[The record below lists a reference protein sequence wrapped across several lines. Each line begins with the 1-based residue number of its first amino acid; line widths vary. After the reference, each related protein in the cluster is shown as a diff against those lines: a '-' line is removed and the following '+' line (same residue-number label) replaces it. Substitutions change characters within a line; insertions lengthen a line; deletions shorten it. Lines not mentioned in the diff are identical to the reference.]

1 LPAACGGLHPAAK
14 KPDVNDGLNH
24 QPTTFQQMEKLVT
37 PEDPAVIQA
46 IYDAVNAPSPVAGA
60 SGTSTV
66 INGITHYSGTFSYTP
81 DTSSNLQRII
91 DWATAHCAYTL
102 DQVNYG
108 VQDYWATPAEAL
120 ERGSGDCEDYAI
132 LLCSLLR
139 AYGVP
144 ADEVYVAV
152 GSDPYANQHS
162 WVEEKYYTGVWR
174 MLDTQQN
181 PSSQPPVFGTEA
193 AGSYTTDY
201 CFNDTIGFNG
211 PPALPA
217 GLYEFES
224 TMTAYPSGAGS
235 SNSYTRYVN
244 AGQKITAQVNWLPYT
259 VDWPFNADIVLPW
272 SFNVY
277 DDDGNQVFGW
287 SGTDIQKT
295 IEYTPVRTGIYRI
308 EIVKRDGMARPVELT
323 LDPQQGWT
331 TGTPLPIDLM
341 RVENAPL
348 PAAASYSTEKK
359 PNEAAPPVTQE
370 PTPTVTAPLIVPQDE
385 LVQHTLDVINAQ
397 IAKSIY
403 PPYVLGTNAA
413 AQQHANDMLAHD
425 FASPWGT
432 DGSTPNERY
441 DLAGGTGYQSEVDY
455 RTALNWNG
463 DPASFAT
470 ALLAAID
477 HDLPTSGFSV
487 FSGNGVVYNP
497 SLFELQPDRANIG
510 IAYNGQYLYMVVQYE
525 SFYMTY
531 DQPPSIYDG
540 VLSFAGR
547 YASGAVIEDIKV
559 AYQPLPAALTSAQI
573 SYGSYIDYD
582 GQDQADFNYYHG
594 ILDAMIP
601 SAPTVAY
608 FDPHWVPLD
617 FPPIDQTGLNLQ
629 SLIPMPQPGYHS
641 LNRLKGLTLQGDTFS
656 FTYDLGNLIPAGVK
670 GVYTISLDVLFP
682 GGFVSPL
689 SSYSIF
695 VG

>member
-1 LPAACGGLHPAAK
+1 LLAACGGLHPAAK
-14 KPDVNDGLNH
+14 KSDVNDGLNH

-37 PEDPAVIQA
+37 PGDPSVTHAV
-46 IYDAVNAPSPVAGA
+46 YDAVNPPSPTVGA
-60 SGTSTV
+60 SGTPIV
-66 INGITHYSGTFSYTP
+66 VNGITYYTGAVSYTP
-81 DTSSNLQRII
+81 NTSSDLQRVI
-91 DWATAHCAYTL
+91 DWASAHCAYTT

-120 ERGSGDCEDYAI
+120 ARGSGDCEDYAI

-139 AYGVP
+139 AFGVP

-174 MLDTQQN
+174 VLDTQQN
-181 PSSQPPVFGTEA
+181 LSSQPPVFGTEA
-193 AGSYTTDY
+193 AAFYTTDY
-201 CFNDTIGFNG
+201 CFNDITGFNG
-211 PPALPA
+211 PPALPV

-224 TMTAYPSGAGS
+224 NTSAYPSGAGA
-235 SNSYTRYVN
+235 SNSYSRYIN
-244 AGQKITAQVNWLPYT
+244 AGQKITAQVDWLPYM
-259 VDWPFNADIVLPW
+259 VDWPFNANILLPW
-272 SFNVY
+272 SFDVY
-277 DDDGNQVFGW
+277 DNDGNQVFGW

-295 IEYTPVRTGIYRI
+295 IEYTPIRTGIYRI
-308 EIVKRDGMARPVELT
+308 EIVKRDDMARPVELT

-331 TGTPLPIDLM
+331 AGTPLPIDLL
-341 RVENAPL
+341 RVELAPL
-348 PAAASYSTEKK
+348 PTATDNATIKK
-359 PNEAAPPVTQE
+359 PTETPPPVTQT
-370 PTPTVTAPLIVPQDE
+370 PTPPVAAPLLVPQDE
-385 LVQHTLDVINAQ
+385 LAEHALDVINAQ

-403 PPYVLGTNAA
+403 PPFVLGTNAA
-413 AQQHANDMLAHD
+413 AQQHANDMLTHD

-432 DGSTPNERY
+432 NGTTPNERY
-441 DLAGGTGYQSEVDY
+441 SLAGGTGYQSEVDY

-463 DPASFAT
+463 DPSSFAI

-477 HDLPTSGFSV
+477 HDLAVGGFSV
-487 FSGNGVVYNP
+487 SSANGVVYNP

-510 IAYNGQYLYMVVQYE
+510 IAYNGEYLYMVVQYE
-525 SFYMTY
+525 SFYVAY
-531 DQPPSIYDG
+531 DQPPSIHDG

-547 YASGAVIEDIKV
+547 VASGAVIENINI

-573 SYGSYIDYD
+573 SYGSTIDYD

-594 ILDAMIP
+594 ILDAMFP
-601 SAPTVAY
+601 SGPTVPF

-617 FPPIDQTGLNLQ
+617 FPAIDQTGLNMQ
-629 SLIPMPQPGYHS
+629 NLIAWTQPGYHY
-641 LNRLKGLTLQGDTFS
+641 LNRLKGLTLQGAAFS

-670 GVYTISLDVLFP
+670 GVYTISVDVLFP
-682 GGFVSPL
+682 GGFISPL

-695 VG
+695 VE